1 MAIGDKIKTL
11 RKEKGMTQD
20 AVAEALDV
28 TRQAVAKW
36 ESNQAAPSTTNIMK
50 LAEFFQVQFQ
60 DLLSQEEIPNA
71 EIQKHI
77 VKVAQAEER
86 RKEKRAVAKG
96 FVISGLKISGCYL
109 VLFLLCWVIFHLI
122 GAPDYIWSWST
133 AHYIFPVTYL
143 YSLAGCLLYREKL
156 GYYTLAGTAVGL
168 ILGNIAGSISSKNS
182 LLHFNHGWIAL
193 LTCIAVFSLCGIVVS
208 FIKTEKGKTGDH
220 LTHSKKSK
228 RIAFATLSICLV
240 LFIIFGAGASI
251 RRLAFDRGASAG
263 YNAGFEQ
270 GLHDKENGL
279 PSDSSVP
286 SSGIPEGYRFGTSAY
301 SGYMI
306 YWPTGYQDGYE
317 EGR

>member
-1 MAIGDKIKTL
+1 MAIGDKIRAL

-20 AVAEALDV
+20 AIAEALDV

-50 LAEFFQVQFQ
+50 LAELFQVQFQ

-71 EIQKHI
+71 EIQKYI
-77 VKVAQAEER
+77 VKVAQAEEK

-96 FVISGLKISGCYL
+96 FFTSGLKISGCYL

-133 AHYIFPVTYL
+133 GHYIFLVTYL
-143 YSLAGCLLYREKL
+143 YSVAGCLLYREKL
-156 GYYTLAGTAVGL
+156 GYYTLVGTAVGL
-168 ILGNIAGSISSKNS
+168 ILGNIVGSITPNNS
-182 LLHFNHGWIAL
+182 VLRFNHGWIAL
-193 LTCIAVFSLCGIVVS
+193 LACIGAFSLCGIVVS
-208 FIKTEKGKTGDH
+208 FVKVERSQAGDP
-220 LTHSKKSK
+220 LTLSKKAK
-228 RIAFATLSICLV
+228 RISFGALSLCLAI
-240 LFIIFGAGASI
+240 FIIFGAGASI
-251 RRLAFDRGASAG
+251 RRLAFDRGASTG
-263 YNAGFEQ
+263 YSAGFEQ

-279 PSDSSVP
+279 PSDRSVP